1 MKQIIQ
7 KYRLWLLCLMGAIML
22 LPHAVWGQG
31 VWVYN
36 TDGTFSCT
44 IDGGTETITD
54 GKHTDTVKDESGDL
68 TTISG
73 RVSHIQ
79 LNSGKLIWKGQSLGS
94 TSVTATGGTIQI
106 EKSTNNEFK
115 NLTITGNVNVKGPDK
130 PGLPI
135 AREIIIS
142 SGNVILSK
150 FDISPENTTVFIS
163 GGNVLMESVGYGVP
177 NKESEALYAI
187 QQTGG
192 ELTFKNCNFQRWSD
206 LSLSYYPK
214 DIVQTEGGTFN
225 LNKDVGIIML
235 GGFNI
240 TNSGTLKIS
249 GGTFGNTF
257 DGRVLWPFHVSKS
270 GNLIIDDGVF
280 QGSVSVENGELTI
293 NGGTFYGLQ
302 SKNGKV
308 TINGGN
314 FNAINR
320 SLNGQNINKPVII
333 EGGSLMITGGEFT
346 ATEYESVS
354 AAIQILAKAE
364 VELSGGVYNNRA
376 FHIDPSAGL
385 TPESML
391 AKGYGYFTLTQELQ
405 PDVQY
410 KNDAIQ
416 YYNRMQVK
424 ALDADAPMGYGRGE
438 ALNADVGP
446 NGKDVTVIGTQIPY
460 DYEINTPEGLLWL
473 MTAINGY
480 WNKDFEVELPQTD
493 YYKINQASEIR
504 ITADLDMAG
513 YEWVPIRVFSAALL
527 DGQNH
532 RIYNLNVNQFC
543 ATFIQQLGFSNRPTS
558 TLANLVI
565 NGTFNSKDTKYNGWA
580 YPGSSGLVCRN
591 VNGYIVNCGVE
602 QSKLTS
608 DFTDPSSVSNAG
620 LVAFSPIMQN
630 CYFTGEISMKETYT
644 KPSRVMGSNY
654 VGGTSIRAGE
664 IAVFCSSGTY
674 IENTYSYLTKPV
686 SHEVVCTSSELIVMD
701 PIIGGLVAGSEDA
714 IINGC
719 FSATDPKDALQT
731 LNNGVEAH
739 NSLQGEIPWKYWVC
753 KDERNDGFPILGE
766 KNKPSVIEFPLT
778 LKAEGPGTFE
788 GYYLTGEEEEQEKH
802 DFQADTTIIFTNAR
816 TFHVTPK
823 PGKGATLVNVVKVVK
838 KLEEGVEKL
847 DSIPQAK
854 IKANEEYEFLAQGS
868 IELVARFRLD
878 TLYIEND
885 TTVLGGSDEITSVD
899 RVEISASGSEENK
912 PAVVEIGNVTVQS
925 KEDGG
930 DGETPEGK
938 TTITEDANVILKLSG
953 TNDLGT
959 LTNNGCVTIEKGDNA
974 AEVSLAAKVINTGT
988 LIDNTGLITEVLGED
1003 EIPLLSVLKEEEAD
1017 KNITSGEIASL
1028 SAKATVPADATVT
1041 FQWQR
1046 GSAGTWTDIGES
1058 TTCPEQIPVVMRAMK
1073 LDAEPEAVSYTNNYS
1088 EALNAP
1094 GTYEYRCLIKREVIG
1109 EKPVSTTLSVY
1120 GTVTVEPKTEPE
1132 PDPTP
1137 DPVPDPTPTV
1147 DSYTITLPSVVGA
1160 TTDPVAGDYTVEEG
1174 SSFSFTLTLDF
1185 EYSQS
1190 APVVKAGNE
1199 TLQSDADGRYTLA
1212 DVSCDL
1218 TISITGITPDHPTS
1232 NVNVDMPVRVW
1243 SHKGVL
1249 RLYSETKVVARIIT
1263 FDGHLHKTLT
1273 VLGHVTETDL
1283 PKGVYLVLIK
1293 REVFKLMN

>member
-1 MKQIIQ
+1 MKQMIQ
-7 KYRLWLLCLMGAIML
+7 KYRLWLLCLMGAMML
-22 LPHAVWGQG
+22 LPHGMWGQG
-31 VWVYN
+31 VWKYN
-36 TDGTFSCT
+36 GDGSFSCMINAGEET
-44 IDGGTETITD
+44 IIDGE
-54 GKHTDTVKDESGDL
+54 HTGTVKDESGDI

-79 LNSGKLIWKGQSLGS
+79 LNNGKLIWKGRSLGS
-94 TSVTATGGTIQI
+94 TSVTAAGGTIQVEESI
-106 EKSTNNEFK
+106 NNEFK

-142 SGNVILSK
+142 GGNVILSK
-150 FDISPENTTVFIS
+150 FDISPENTTVFVS
-163 GGNVLMESVGYGVP
+163 GGNVLMDSVGYAVP
-177 NKESEALYAI
+177 YKDSGALYAI
-187 QQTGG
+187 LQTGG
-192 ELTFKNCNFQRWSD
+192 ELTFKNCNFYCWKD

-214 DIVQTEGGTFN
+214 DIVQMEGGTFN
-225 LNKDVGIIML
+225 LNEDAGRIEA
-235 GGFNI
+235 GGFNV
-240 TNSGTLKIS
+240 TNIGTLKILS
-249 GGTFGNTF
+249 GRFGQTF
-257 DGRVLWPFHVSKS
+257 DGRPFWPFHVSES
-270 GNLIIDDGVF
+270 GNLIIKDGDF
-280 QGSVSVENGELTI
+280 QGSVSVEDGELTI
-293 NGGTFYGLQ
+293 DGGTFYGLQ

-320 SLNGQNINKPVII
+320 SLNGQKINKPVII
-333 EGGSLMITGGEFT
+333 EGGSLTITGGEFT

-391 AKGYGYFTLTQELQ
+391 ATGHGYFTLTQELQ

-424 ALDADAPMGYGRGE
+424 ALDADAPMGYGREE
-438 ALNADVGP
+438 ALKADVGP
-446 NGKDVTVIGTQIPY
+446 KGKDVTVIGGQIPY
-460 DYEINTPEGLLWL
+460 NYEINTPEGLLWL
-473 MTAINGY
+473 MTAVNGY
-480 WNKDFEVELPQTD
+480 WNKDFKVELPKTD
-493 YYKINQASEIR
+493 YYKIDRTSEIR
-504 ITADLDMAG
+504 ITADLDMGG
-513 YEWVPIRVFSAALL
+513 YEWVPFGVFSAALL

-532 RIYNLNVNQFC
+532 RIYNLKVNQFC

-565 NGTFNSKDTKYNGWA
+565 NATFNSKDTKYNGWA

-719 FSATDPKDALQT
+719 FSATDPKDALKA
-731 LNNGVEAH
+731 LNEGVEAH
-739 NSLQGEIPWKYWVC
+739 KSLQGEIPWKYWVC
-753 KDERNDGFPILGE
+753 KDGRNGGSPILGE
-766 KNKPSVIEFPLT
+766 KNKPSVIEFPFT

-788 GYYLTGEEEEQEKH
+788 GYYLTEEEDEEEKH

-823 PGKGATLVNVVKVVK
+823 PGKGATLVDVVKVVK

-847 DSIPQAK
+847 DSIPQVD
-854 IKANEEYEFLAQGS
+854 IKANEEHKFLAQGS
-868 IELVARFRLD
+868 IELVARFHLD
-878 TLYIEND
+878 TLYIEKD

-899 RVEISASGSEENK
+899 KVEISASGSEGNQ
-912 PAVVEIGNVTVQS
+912 PAVVEIGNVTVQP
-925 KEDGG
+925 KEEGE
-930 DGETPEGK
+930 DGETLEAK
-938 TTITEDANVILKLSG
+938 TTITEEANVILKLSG
-953 TNDLGT
+953 TNNLGT
-959 LTNNGCVTIEKGDNA
+959 LTNNGNVTIEKGDNA
-974 AEVSLAAKVINTGT
+974 AEVLLVARVINTGT
-988 LIDNTGLITEVLGED
+988 LIDNTGLITEVLGKD
-1003 EIPLLSVLKEEEAD
+1003 ETPLLSVLKEEDAD
-1017 KNITSGEIASL
+1017 KNITPGETASL
-1028 SAKATVPADATVT
+1028 SAKATVPAGANVT

-1046 GSAGTWTDIGES
+1046 RNAGTWTNIGEP
-1058 TTCPEQIPVVMRAMK
+1058 TAYPEQTPVVTRAMK
-1073 LDAEPEAVSYTNNYS
+1073 LDTEPEAVTYTNSYS
-1088 EALNAP
+1088 EPLNAP
-1094 GTYEYRCLIKREVIG
+1094 GTYEYRCRIKREVTG
-1109 EKPVSTTLSVY
+1109 GTAVSTTLSVY
-1120 GTVTVEPKTEPE
+1120 GTVTVESKAEPE
-1132 PDPTP
+1132 
-1137 DPVPDPTPTV
+1137 PDPTPTV

-1174 SSFSFTLTLDF
+1174 SSFSFTLTLDAG
-1185 EYSQS
+1185 YSQS

-1199 TLQSDADGRYTLA
+1199 TLQPDADGRYTFA
-1212 DVSCDL
+1212 DVSRDL
-1218 TISITGITPDHPTS
+1218 TISITGITPDLPTS
-1232 NVNVDMPVRVW
+1232 NANINMPLRVW
-1243 SHKGVL
+1243 SHEGVL
-1249 RLYSETKVVARIIT
+1249 RLYCETKEVARIIT
-1263 FDGHLHKTLT
+1263 FDGRLHKTLT

-1283 PKGVYLVLIK
+1283 PKGIYLVQIK
-1293 REVFKLMN
+1293 GQVFKLMN

>member
-1 MKQIIQ
+1 MKQMIQ
-7 KYRLWLLCLMGAIML
+7 KYRLWLLCLMGAMML
-22 LPHAVWGQG
+22 LPHGMWGQG
-31 VWVYN
+31 VWKYN
-36 TDGTFSCT
+36 GDGSFSCMINAGEET
-44 IDGGTETITD
+44 IIDGE
-54 GKHTDTVKDESGDL
+54 HTGTVKDESGDI

-79 LNSGKLIWKGQSLGS
+79 LNNGKLIWKGRSLGS
-94 TSVTATGGTIQI
+94 TSVTAAGGTIQVEESI
-106 EKSTNNEFK
+106 NNEFK

-142 SGNVILSK
+142 GGNVILSK
-150 FDISPENTTVFIS
+150 FDISPENTTVFVS
-163 GGNVLMESVGYGVP
+163 GGNVLMDSVGYAVP
-177 NKESEALYAI
+177 YKDSGALYAI
-187 QQTGG
+187 LQTGG
-192 ELTFKNCNFQRWSD
+192 ELTFKNCNFYCWKD

-214 DIVQTEGGTFN
+214 DIVQMEGGTFN
-225 LNKDVGIIML
+225 LNEDAGRIEA
-235 GGFNI
+235 GGFNV
-240 TNSGTLKIS
+240 TNIGTLKILS
-249 GGTFGNTF
+249 GRFGQTF
-257 DGRVLWPFHVSKS
+257 DGRPFWPFHVSES
-270 GNLIIDDGVF
+270 GNLIIKDGDF
-280 QGSVSVENGELTI
+280 QGSVSVEDGELTI
-293 NGGTFYGLQ
+293 DGGTFYGLQ

-320 SLNGQNINKPVII
+320 SLNGQKINKPVII
-333 EGGSLMITGGEFT
+333 EGGSLTITGGEFT

-391 AKGYGYFTLTQELQ
+391 ATGHGYFTLTQELQ

-424 ALDADAPMGYGRGE
+424 ALDADAPMGYGREE
-438 ALNADVGP
+438 ALKADVGP
-446 NGKDVTVIGTQIPY
+446 KGKDVTVIGGQIPY
-460 DYEINTPEGLLWL
+460 NYEINTPEGLLWL
-473 MTAINGY
+473 MTAVNGY
-480 WNKDFEVELPQTD
+480 WNKDFKVELPKTD
-493 YYKINQASEIR
+493 YYKIDRTSEIR
-504 ITADLDMAG
+504 ITADLDMGG
-513 YEWVPIRVFSAALL
+513 YEWVPFGVFSAALL

-532 RIYNLNVNQFC
+532 RIYNLKVNQFC

-719 FSATDPKDALQT
+719 FSATDPKDALKA
-731 LNNGVEAH
+731 LNEGVEAH
-739 NSLQGEIPWKYWVC
+739 KSLQGEIPWKYWVC
-753 KDERNDGFPILGE
+753 KDGRNGGSPILGE
-766 KNKPSVIEFPLT
+766 KNKPSVIEFPFT

-788 GYYLTGEEEEQEKH
+788 GYYLTEEEDEEEKH

-823 PGKGATLVNVVKVVK
+823 PGKGATLVDVVKVVK

-847 DSIPQAK
+847 DSIPQVD
-854 IKANEEYEFLAQGS
+854 IKANEEHKFLAQGS
-868 IELVARFRLD
+868 IELVARFHLD
-878 TLYIEND
+878 TLYIEKD

-899 RVEISASGSEENK
+899 KVEISASGSEGNQ
-912 PAVVEIGNVTVQS
+912 PAVVEIGNVTVQP
-925 KEDGG
+925 KEEGE
-930 DGETPEGK
+930 DGETLEAK
-938 TTITEDANVILKLSG
+938 TTITEEANVILKLSG
-953 TNDLGT
+953 TNNLGT
-959 LTNNGCVTIEKGDNA
+959 LTNNGNVTIEKGDNA
-974 AEVSLAAKVINTGT
+974 AEVLLVARVINTGT
-988 LIDNTGLITEVLGED
+988 LIDNTGLITEVLGKD
-1003 EIPLLSVLKEEEAD
+1003 ETPLLSVLKEEDAD
-1017 KNITSGEIASL
+1017 KNITPGETASL
-1028 SAKATVPADATVT
+1028 SAKATVPAGANVT

-1046 GSAGTWTDIGES
+1046 RNAGTWTNIGEP
-1058 TTCPEQIPVVMRAMK
+1058 TAYPEQTPVVTRAMK
-1073 LDAEPEAVSYTNNYS
+1073 LDTEPEAVTYTNSYS
-1088 EALNAP
+1088 EPLNAP
-1094 GTYEYRCLIKREVIG
+1094 GTYEYRCRIKREVTG
-1109 EKPVSTTLSVY
+1109 GTAVSTTLSVY
-1120 GTVTVEPKTEPE
+1120 GTVTVESKAEPE
-1132 PDPTP
+1132 
-1137 DPVPDPTPTV
+1137 PDPTPTV

-1174 SSFSFTLTLDF
+1174 SSFSFTLTLDAG
-1185 EYSQS
+1185 YSQS

-1199 TLQSDADGRYTLA
+1199 TLQPDADGRYTFA
-1212 DVSCDL
+1212 DVSRDL
-1218 TISITGITPDHPTS
+1218 TISITGITPDLPTS
-1232 NVNVDMPVRVW
+1232 NANINMPLRVW
-1243 SHKGVL
+1243 SHEGVL
-1249 RLYSETKVVARIIT
+1249 RLYCETKEVARIIT
-1263 FDGHLHKTLT
+1263 FDGRLHKTLT

-1283 PKGVYLVLIK
+1283 PKGIYLVQIK
-1293 REVFKLMN
+1293 GQVFKLMN

>member
-1 MKQIIQ
+1 MKQMIQ
-7 KYRLWLLCLMGAIML
+7 KYRLWLLCLMGAMML
-22 LPHAVWGQG
+22 LPHGMWGQG
-31 VWVYN
+31 VWKYN
-36 TDGTFSCT
+36 GDGSFSCMINAGEET
-44 IDGGTETITD
+44 IIDGE
-54 GKHTDTVKDESGDL
+54 HTGTVKDESGDI

-79 LNSGKLIWKGQSLGS
+79 LNNGKLIWKGRSLGS
-94 TSVTATGGTIQI
+94 TSVTAAGGTIQVEESI
-106 EKSTNNEFK
+106 NNEFK

-142 SGNVILSK
+142 GGNVILSK
-150 FDISPENTTVFIS
+150 FDISPENTTVFVS
-163 GGNVLMESVGYGVP
+163 GGNVLMDSVGYAVP
-177 NKESEALYAI
+177 YKDSGALYAI
-187 QQTGG
+187 LQTGG
-192 ELTFKNCNFQRWSD
+192 ELTFKNCNFYCWKD

-214 DIVQTEGGTFN
+214 DIVQMEGGTFN
-225 LNKDVGIIML
+225 LNEDAGRIEA
-235 GGFNI
+235 GGFNV
-240 TNSGTLKIS
+240 TNIGTLKILS
-249 GGTFGNTF
+249 GRFGQTF
-257 DGRVLWPFHVSKS
+257 DGRPFWPFHVSES
-270 GNLIIDDGVF
+270 GNLIIKDGDF
-280 QGSVSVENGELTI
+280 QGSVSVEDGELTI
-293 NGGTFYGLQ
+293 DGGTFYGLQ

-320 SLNGQNINKPVII
+320 SLNGQKINKPVII
-333 EGGSLMITGGEFT
+333 EGGSLTITGGEFT

-391 AKGYGYFTLTQELQ
+391 ATGHGYFTLTQELQ

-424 ALDADAPMGYGRGE
+424 ALDADAPMGYGREE
-438 ALNADVGP
+438 ALKADVGP
-446 NGKDVTVIGTQIPY
+446 KGKDVTVIGGQIPY
-460 DYEINTPEGLLWL
+460 NYEINTPEGLLWL
-473 MTAINGY
+473 MTAVNGY
-480 WNKDFEVELPQTD
+480 WNKDFKVELPKTD
-493 YYKINQASEIR
+493 YYKIDRTSEIR
-504 ITADLDMAG
+504 ITADLDMGG
-513 YEWVPIRVFSAALL
+513 YEWVPFGVFSAALL

-532 RIYNLNVNQFC
+532 RIYNLKVNQFC

-719 FSATDPKDALQT
+719 FSATDPKDALKA
-731 LNNGVEAH
+731 LNEGVEAH
-739 NSLQGEIPWKYWVC
+739 KSLQGEIPWKYWVC
-753 KDERNDGFPILGE
+753 KDGRNGGFPILGE
-766 KNKPSVIEFPLT
+766 KNKPSVIDFPLT

-788 GYYLTGEEEEQEKH
+788 GYYLTGEEDEQEKH

-823 PGKGATLVNVVKVVK
+823 PGKGATLVDVVKVMK
-838 KLEEGVEKL
+838 KLEEGVEKQ
-847 DSIPQAK
+847 DSISQVD
-854 IKANEEYEFLAQGS
+854 IKANEEHKFLAQGS

-885 TTVLGGSDEITSVD
+885 TTVLGGSDEITSMD
-899 RVEISASGSEENK
+899 KVEISASGSDGNQ
-912 PAVVEIGNVTVQS
+912 PAVVEIGNVTVQP
-925 KEDGG
+925 KEEGE
-930 DGETPEGK
+930 DGETLEAK
-938 TTITEDANVILKLSG
+938 TTITEEANVILKLSG
-953 TNDLGT
+953 TNNLGT
-959 LTNNGCVTIEKGDNA
+959 LTNNGNVTIEKGDNA
-974 AEVSLAAKVINTGT
+974 AEVLLVARVINTGT
-988 LIDNTGLITEVLGED
+988 LIDNTGLITEVLGKD
-1003 EIPLLSVLKEEEAD
+1003 ETPLLSVLKEEDAD
-1017 KNITSGEIASL
+1017 KNITPGETASL
-1028 SAKATVPADATVT
+1028 SAKATVPAGANVT

-1046 GSAGTWTDIGES
+1046 RNAGTWTNIGEP
-1058 TTCPEQIPVVMRAMK
+1058 TAYPEQTPVVTRAMK
-1073 LDAEPEAVSYTNNYS
+1073 LDTEPEAVTYTNSYS
-1088 EALNAP
+1088 EPLNAP
-1094 GTYEYRCLIKREVIG
+1094 GTYEYRCRIKREVTG
-1109 EKPVSTTLSVY
+1109 GTAVSTTLSVY
-1120 GTVTVEPKTEPE
+1120 GTVTVESKAEPE
-1132 PDPTP
+1132 
-1137 DPVPDPTPTV
+1137 PDPTPTV

-1174 SSFSFTLTLDF
+1174 SSFSFTLTLDAG
-1185 EYSQS
+1185 YSQS

-1199 TLQSDADGRYTLA
+1199 TLQPDADGRYTFA
-1212 DVSCDL
+1212 DVSRDL
-1218 TISITGITPDHPTS
+1218 TISITGITPDLPTS
-1232 NVNVDMPVRVW
+1232 NANINMPLRVW
-1243 SHKGVL
+1243 SHEGVL
-1249 RLYSETKVVARIIT
+1249 RLYCETKEVARIIT
-1263 FDGHLHKTLT
+1263 FDGRLYKTLT

-1283 PKGVYLVLIK
+1283 PKGIYLVQIK
-1293 REVFKLMN
+1293 GQVFKLMN

>member
-7 KYRLWLLCLMGAIML
+7 KYRLWLLCLMGAMML
-22 LPHAVWGQG
+22 LPHGVWGQG
-31 VWVYN
+31 VWVSN
-36 TDGTFSCT
+36 GSTFSCT
-44 IDGGTETITD
+44 INGGEEIIN
-54 GKHTDTVKDESGDL
+54 GDFHNNQP
-68 TTISG
+68 I
-73 RVSHIQ
+73 SHIQ
-79 LNSGKLIWKGQSLGS
+79 LNSGTLIIESIGS
-94 TSVTATGGTIQI
+94 YRGTSITVEATGGTILYKQY
-106 EKSTNNEFK
+106 N
-115 NLTITGNVNVKGPDK
+115 TGNAISKLIVKGDVNIVGGSDDHFPDCV
-130 PGLPI
+130 
-135 AREIIIS
+135 AHDMVIS
-142 SGNVILSK
+142 SGNVTLSGITVNSK
-150 FDISPENTTVFIS
+150 KMAMRIEGGTVTIESARYNQPEKVTPI
-163 GGNVLMESVGYGVP
+163 P
-177 NKESEALYAI
+177 YAI
-187 QQTGG
+187 LQTGG
-192 ELTFKNCNFQRWSD
+192 ELTLKNYDFD
-206 LSLSYYPK
+206 PIGSLASYYP
-214 DIVQTEGGTFN
+214 DYIVQTEGGT
-225 LNKDVGIIML
+225 
-235 GGFNI
+235 
-240 TNSGTLKIS
+240 LKVS
-249 GGTFGNTF
+249 GGTFGKTF
-257 DGRVLWPFHVSKS
+257 TGQVPLPFHVLKS
-270 GNLIIDDGVF
+270 GSLIIDDGTF
-280 QGSVSVENGELTI
+280 YNSISVEEGELTI

-302 SKNGKV
+302 SKKGKV
-308 TINGGN
+308 TINGGD
-314 FNAINR
+314 FNGSGYSI
-320 SLNGQNINKPVII
+320 NGQKINKPVII
-333 EGGSLMITGGEFT
+333 EGGSLTITGGEFT

-364 VELSGGVYNNRA
+364 VELSGGVYNDRA

-391 AKGYGYFTLTQELQ
+391 ATGYGYFTLTQELQ

-424 ALDADAPMGYGRGE
+424 ALDADAPMDYGREE

-473 MTAINGY
+473 MTAVNGY
-480 WNKDFEVELPQTD
+480 WNEDFEVKLPGTD
-493 YYKINQASEIR
+493 YHKIDQASKIR

-513 YEWVPIRVFSAALL
+513 YEWVPFGVFSAALL

-532 RIYNLNVNQFC
+532 RIYNLKVNQFC
-543 ATFIQQLGFSNRPTS
+543 ATFMVQLGSLSKPTS
-558 TLANLVI
+558 ILANLVV
-565 NGTFNSKDTKYNGWA
+565 NGTFNSKDTKYNGN
-580 YPGSSGLVCRN
+580 PGSSGLVSSN
-591 VNGYIVNCGVE
+591 WNGYIVNCGVE
-602 QSKLTS
+602 QSTLTS
-608 DFTDPSSVSNAG
+608 DFTDPSVVRNAG
-620 LVAFSPIMQN
+620 LVVFNYKVIQN
-630 CYFTGEISMKETYT
+630 SFFTGEISMKETYT
-644 KPSRVMGSNY
+644 KPGWDGSNN
-654 VGGTSIRAGE
+654 VGGYISAGE
-664 IAVFCSSGTY
+664 IAVKCYSGAT
-674 IENTYSYLTKPV
+674 IENTYSHLFKPV
-686 SHEVVCTSSELIVMD
+686 SHKAERTSPELTITKE
-701 PIIGGLVAGSEDA
+701 PLIGGLVAEPGDGT
-714 IINGC
+714 IDG
-719 FSATDPKDALQT
+719 FSATDPKDALKT
-731 LNNGVEAH
+731 LNNGVEAYK
-739 NSLQGEIPWKYWVC
+739 SLQGEIPWKYWVC
-753 KDERNDGFPILGE
+753 KDERNGGFPILGE

-823 PGKGATLVNVVKVVK
+823 PGKGATLVDVVKVVK

-847 DSIPQAK
+847 DSIPQAE
-854 IKANEEYEFLAQGS
+854 IKANEEYKFLAQGS

-930 DGETPEGK
+930 DDETPEGK

-1028 SAKATVPADATVT
+1028 SAKATVPANATVT

-1088 EALNAP
+1088 EALNAS

-1174 SSFSFTLTLDF
+1174 SSFSFTLTLDS

>member
-1 MKQIIQ
+1 MKQMIQ
-7 KYRLWLLCLMGAIML
+7 KYRLWLLCLMGAMML
-22 LPHAVWGQG
+22 LPHGMWGQG
-31 VWVYN
+31 VWKYN
-36 TDGTFSCT
+36 GDGSFSCMINAGEET
-44 IDGGTETITD
+44 IIDGE
-54 GKHTDTVKDESGDL
+54 HTGTVKDESGDI

-79 LNSGKLIWKGQSLGS
+79 LNNGKLIWKGRSLGS
-94 TSVTATGGTIQI
+94 TSVTAAGGTIQI
-106 EKSTNNEFK
+106 EESINNEFK

-142 SGNVILSK
+142 GGNVILSK
-150 FDISPENTTVFIS
+150 FDISPENTTVFVS
-163 GGNVLMESVGYGVP
+163 GGNVLMDSVGYAVP
-177 NKESEALYAI
+177 YKDSGALYAI
-187 QQTGG
+187 LQTGG
-192 ELTFKNCNFQRWSD
+192 ELTFKNCNFYCWKD

-214 DIVQTEGGTFN
+214 DIVQMEGGTFN
-225 LNKDVGIIML
+225 LNEDAGRIEA
-235 GGFNI
+235 GGFNV
-240 TNSGTLKIS
+240 TNIGTLKILS
-249 GGTFGNTF
+249 GRFGQTF
-257 DGRVLWPFHVSKS
+257 DGRPFWPFHVSES
-270 GNLIIDDGVF
+270 GNLIIKDGDF
-280 QGSVSVENGELTI
+280 QGSVSVEDGELTI
-293 NGGTFYGLQ
+293 DGGTFYGLQ

-320 SLNGQNINKPVII
+320 SLNGQKINKPVII
-333 EGGSLMITGGEFT
+333 EGGSLTITGGEFT

-391 AKGYGYFTLTQELQ
+391 ATGHGYFTLTQELQ

-424 ALDADAPMGYGRGE
+424 ALDADAPMGYGREE
-438 ALNADVGP
+438 ALKADVGP
-446 NGKDVTVIGTQIPY
+446 KGKDVTVIGGQIPY
-460 DYEINTPEGLLWL
+460 NYEINTPEGLLWL
-473 MTAINGY
+473 MTAVNGY
-480 WNKDFEVELPQTD
+480 WNKDFKVELPKTD
-493 YYKINQASEIR
+493 YYKIDRTSEIR
-504 ITADLDMAG
+504 ITADLDMGG
-513 YEWVPIRVFSAALL
+513 YEWVPFGVFSAALL

-532 RIYNLNVNQFC
+532 RIYNLKVNQFC

-719 FSATDPKDALQT
+719 FSATDPKDALKA
-731 LNNGVEAH
+731 LNEGVEAH
-739 NSLQGEIPWKYWVC
+739 KSLQGEIPWKYWVC
-753 KDERNDGFPILGE
+753 KDGRNGGSPILGE
-766 KNKPSVIEFPLT
+766 KNKPSVIEFPFT

-788 GYYLTGEEEEQEKH
+788 GYYLTEEEDEEEKH

-823 PGKGATLVNVVKVVK
+823 PGKGATLVDVVKVVK

-847 DSIPQAK
+847 DSIPQVD
-854 IKANEEYEFLAQGS
+854 IKANEEHKFLAQGS
-868 IELVARFRLD
+868 IELVARFHLD
-878 TLYIEND
+878 TLYIEKD

-899 RVEISASGSEENK
+899 KVEISASGSEGNQ
-912 PAVVEIGNVTVQS
+912 PAVVEIGNVTVQP
-925 KEDGG
+925 KEE
-930 DGETPEGK
+930 GEDDETLEAK
-938 TTITEDANVILKLSG
+938 TTITEEANVILKLSG
-953 TNDLGT
+953 TNNLGT
-959 LTNNGCVTIEKGDNA
+959 LTNNGNVTIEKGDNA
-974 AEVSLAAKVINTGT
+974 AEVLLVARVINTGT
-988 LIDNTGLITEVLGED
+988 LIDNTGLITEVLDED
-1003 EIPLLSVLKEEEAD
+1003 ETPLLSVLKEEDAD
-1017 KNITSGEIASL
+1017 KNITPGETASL
-1028 SAKATVPADATVT
+1028 SAKATVPAGATVT

-1046 GSAGTWTDIGES
+1046 GNAGTWTNIGEP
-1058 TTCPEQIPVVMRAMK
+1058 TAYPEQTPVVTRAMK
-1073 LDAEPEAVSYTNNYS
+1073 LDTEPEAVTYTNSYS
-1088 EALNAP
+1088 EPLNAP
-1094 GTYEYRCLIKREVIG
+1094 GTYEYRCRIKREVTG
-1109 EKPVSTTLSVY
+1109 GTAVSTTLSVY
-1120 GTVTVEPKTEPE
+1120 GTVTVESKAEPE
-1132 PDPTP
+1132 
-1137 DPVPDPTPTV
+1137 PDPTPTV

-1174 SSFSFTLTLDF
+1174 SSFSFTLTLDAG
-1185 EYSQS
+1185 YSQS

-1199 TLQSDADGRYTLA
+1199 TLQPDADGRYTFA
-1212 DVSCDL
+1212 DVSRDL
-1218 TISITGITPDHPTS
+1218 TISITGITPDLPTS
-1232 NVNVDMPVRVW
+1232 NANINMPLRVW
-1243 SHKGVL
+1243 SHEGVL
-1249 RLYSETKVVARIIT
+1249 RLYCETKEVARIIT
-1263 FDGHLHKTLT
+1263 FDGRLHKTLT

-1283 PKGVYLVLIK
+1283 PKGIYLVQIK
-1293 REVFKLMN
+1293 GQVFKLMN

>member
-1 MKQIIQ
+1 MKQMIQ
-7 KYRLWLLCLMGAIML
+7 KYRLWLLCLMGAMML
-22 LPHAVWGQG
+22 LPHGMWGQG
-31 VWVYN
+31 VWKYN
-36 TDGTFSCT
+36 GDGSFSCMINAGEET
-44 IDGGTETITD
+44 IIDGE
-54 GKHTDTVKDESGDL
+54 HTGTVKDESGDI

-79 LNSGKLIWKGQSLGS
+79 LNNGKLIWKGRSLGS
-94 TSVTATGGTIQI
+94 TSVTAAGGTIQVEESI
-106 EKSTNNEFK
+106 NNEFK

-142 SGNVILSK
+142 GGNVILSK
-150 FDISPENTTVFIS
+150 FDISPENTTVFVS
-163 GGNVLMESVGYGVP
+163 GGNVLMDSVGYAVP
-177 NKESEALYAI
+177 YKDSGALYAI
-187 QQTGG
+187 LQTGG
-192 ELTFKNCNFQRWSD
+192 ELTFKNCNFYCWKD

-214 DIVQTEGGTFN
+214 DIVQMEGGTFN
-225 LNKDVGIIML
+225 LNEDAGRIEA
-235 GGFNI
+235 GGFNV
-240 TNSGTLKIS
+240 TNIGTLKILS
-249 GGTFGNTF
+249 GRFGQTF
-257 DGRVLWPFHVSKS
+257 DGRPFWPFHVSES
-270 GNLIIDDGVF
+270 GNLIIKDGDF
-280 QGSVSVENGELTI
+280 QGSVSVEDGELTI
-293 NGGTFYGLQ
+293 DGGTFYGLQ

-320 SLNGQNINKPVII
+320 SLNGQKINKPVII
-333 EGGSLMITGGEFT
+333 EGGSLTITGGEFT

-391 AKGYGYFTLTQELQ
+391 ATGHGYFTLTQELQ

-424 ALDADAPMGYGRGE
+424 ALDADAPMGYGREE
-438 ALNADVGP
+438 ALKADVGP
-446 NGKDVTVIGTQIPY
+446 KGKDVTVIGGQIPY
-460 DYEINTPEGLLWL
+460 NYEINTPEGLLWL
-473 MTAINGY
+473 MTAVNGY
-480 WNKDFEVELPQTD
+480 WNKDFKVELPKTD
-493 YYKINQASEIR
+493 YYKIDRTSEIR
-504 ITADLDMAG
+504 ITADLDMGG
-513 YEWVPIRVFSAALL
+513 YEWVPFGVFSAALL

-532 RIYNLNVNQFC
+532 RIYNLKVNQFC

-719 FSATDPKDALQT
+719 FSATDPKDALKA
-731 LNNGVEAH
+731 LNEGVEAH
-739 NSLQGEIPWKYWVC
+739 KSLQGEIPWKYWVC
-753 KDERNDGFPILGE
+753 KDGRNGGFPILGE
-766 KNKPSVIEFPLT
+766 KNKPSVIDFPLT

-788 GYYLTGEEEEQEKH
+788 GYYLTGEEDEQEKH

-823 PGKGATLVNVVKVVK
+823 PGKGATLVDVVKVMK
-838 KLEEGVEKL
+838 KLEEGVEKQ
-847 DSIPQAK
+847 DSISQVD
-854 IKANEEYEFLAQGS
+854 IKANEEHKFLAQGS

-885 TTVLGGSDEITSVD
+885 TTVLGGSDEITSMD
-899 RVEISASGSEENK
+899 KVEISASGSDGNQ
-912 PAVVEIGNVTVQS
+912 PAVVEIGNVTVQP
-925 KEDGG
+925 KEEGE
-930 DGETPEGK
+930 DGETLEAK
-938 TTITEDANVILKLSG
+938 TTITEEANVILKLSG
-953 TNDLGT
+953 TNNLGT
-959 LTNNGCVTIEKGDNA
+959 LTNNGNVTIEKGDNA
-974 AEVSLAAKVINTGT
+974 AEVLLVARVINTGT
-988 LIDNTGLITEVLGED
+988 LIDNTGLITEVLGKD
-1003 EIPLLSVLKEEEAD
+1003 ETPLLSVLKEEDAD
-1017 KNITSGEIASL
+1017 KNITPGETASL
-1028 SAKATVPADATVT
+1028 SAKATVPAGANVT

-1046 GSAGTWTDIGES
+1046 RNAGTWTNIGEP
-1058 TTCPEQIPVVMRAMK
+1058 TAYPEQTPVVTRAMK
-1073 LDAEPEAVSYTNNYS
+1073 LDTEPEAVTYTNSYS
-1088 EALNAP
+1088 EPLNAP
-1094 GTYEYRCLIKREVIG
+1094 GTYEYRCRIKREVTG
-1109 EKPVSTTLSVY
+1109 GTAVSTTLSVY
-1120 GTVTVEPKTEPE
+1120 GTVTVESKAEPE
-1132 PDPTP
+1132 
-1137 DPVPDPTPTV
+1137 PDPTPTV

-1174 SSFSFTLTLDF
+1174 SSFSFTLTLDAG
-1185 EYSQS
+1185 YSQS

-1199 TLQSDADGRYTLA
+1199 TLQPDADGRYTFA
-1212 DVSCDL
+1212 DVSRDL
-1218 TISITGITPDHPTS
+1218 TISITGITPDLPTS
-1232 NVNVDMPVRVW
+1232 NANINMPLRVW
-1243 SHKGVL
+1243 SHEGVL
-1249 RLYSETKVVARIIT
+1249 RLYCETKEVARIIT
-1263 FDGHLHKTLT
+1263 FDGRLHKTLT

-1283 PKGVYLVLIK
+1283 PKGIYLVQIK
-1293 REVFKLMN
+1293 GQVFKLMN

>member
-1 MKQIIQ
+1 MKQMIQ
-7 KYRLWLLCLMGAIML
+7 KYRLWLLCLMGAMML
-22 LPHAVWGQG
+22 LPHGMWGQG
-31 VWVYN
+31 VWKYN
-36 TDGTFSCT
+36 GDGSFSCMINAGEET
-44 IDGGTETITD
+44 IIDGE
-54 GKHTDTVKDESGDL
+54 HTGTVKDESGDI

-79 LNSGKLIWKGQSLGS
+79 LNNGKLIWKGRSLGS
-94 TSVTATGGTIQI
+94 TSVTAAGGTIQVEESI
-106 EKSTNNEFK
+106 NNEFK

-142 SGNVILSK
+142 GGNVILSK
-150 FDISPENTTVFIS
+150 FDISPENTTVFVS
-163 GGNVLMESVGYGVP
+163 GGNVLMDSVGYAVP
-177 NKESEALYAI
+177 YKDSGALYAI
-187 QQTGG
+187 LQTGG
-192 ELTFKNCNFQRWSD
+192 ELTFKNCNFYCWKD

-214 DIVQTEGGTFN
+214 DIVQMEGGTFN
-225 LNKDVGIIML
+225 LNEDAGRIEA
-235 GGFNI
+235 GGFNV
-240 TNSGTLKIS
+240 TNIGTLKILS
-249 GGTFGNTF
+249 GRFGQTF
-257 DGRVLWPFHVSKS
+257 DGRPFWPFHVSES
-270 GNLIIDDGVF
+270 GNLIIKDGDF
-280 QGSVSVENGELTI
+280 QGSVSVEDGELTI
-293 NGGTFYGLQ
+293 DGGTFYGLQ

-320 SLNGQNINKPVII
+320 SLNGQKINKPVII
-333 EGGSLMITGGEFT
+333 EGGSLTITGGEFT

-391 AKGYGYFTLTQELQ
+391 ATGHGYFTLTQELQ

-424 ALDADAPMGYGRGE
+424 ALDADAPMGYGREE
-438 ALNADVGP
+438 ALKADVGP
-446 NGKDVTVIGTQIPY
+446 KGKDVTVIGGQIPY
-460 DYEINTPEGLLWL
+460 NYEINTPEGLLWL
-473 MTAINGY
+473 MTAVNGY
-480 WNKDFEVELPQTD
+480 WNKDFKVELPKTD
-493 YYKINQASEIR
+493 YYKIDRTSEIR
-504 ITADLDMAG
+504 ITADLDMGG
-513 YEWVPIRVFSAALL
+513 YEWVPFGVFSAALL

-532 RIYNLNVNQFC
+532 RIYNLKVNQFC

-719 FSATDPKDALQT
+719 FSATGPKDALKA
-731 LNNGVEAH
+731 LNEGVEAH
-739 NSLQGEIPWKYWVC
+739 KSLQGEIPWKYWVC
-753 KDERNDGFPILGE
+753 KDGRNGGFPILGE
-766 KNKPSVIEFPLT
+766 KNKPSVIDFPLT

-788 GYYLTGEEEEQEKH
+788 GYYLTGEEDEQEKH

-823 PGKGATLVNVVKVVK
+823 PGKGATLVDVVKVMK
-838 KLEEGVEKL
+838 KLEEGVEKQ
-847 DSIPQAK
+847 DSISQVD
-854 IKANEEYEFLAQGS
+854 IKANEEHKFLAQGS

-885 TTVLGGSDEITSVD
+885 TTVLGGSDEITSMD
-899 RVEISASGSEENK
+899 KVEISASGSDGNQ
-912 PAVVEIGNVTVQS
+912 PAVVEIGNVTVQP
-925 KEDGG
+925 KEEGE
-930 DGETPEGK
+930 DGETLEAK
-938 TTITEDANVILKLSG
+938 TTITEEANVILKLSG
-953 TNDLGT
+953 TNNLGT
-959 LTNNGCVTIEKGDNA
+959 LTNNGNVTIEKGDNA
-974 AEVSLAAKVINTGT
+974 AEVLLVARVINTGT
-988 LIDNTGLITEVLGED
+988 LIDNTGLITEVLGKD
-1003 EIPLLSVLKEEEAD
+1003 ETPLLSVLKEEDAD
-1017 KNITSGEIASL
+1017 KNITPGETASL
-1028 SAKATVPADATVT
+1028 SAKATVPAGANVT

-1046 GSAGTWTDIGES
+1046 RNAGTWTNIGEP
-1058 TTCPEQIPVVMRAMK
+1058 TAYPEQTPVVTRAMK
-1073 LDAEPEAVSYTNNYS
+1073 LDTEPEAVTYTNSYS
-1088 EALNAP
+1088 EPLNAP
-1094 GTYEYRCLIKREVIG
+1094 GTYEYRCRIKREVTG
-1109 EKPVSTTLSVY
+1109 GTAVSTTLSVY
-1120 GTVTVEPKTEPE
+1120 GTVTVESKAEPE
-1132 PDPTP
+1132 
-1137 DPVPDPTPTV
+1137 PDPTPTV

-1174 SSFSFTLTLDF
+1174 SSFSFTLTLDAG
-1185 EYSQS
+1185 YSQS

-1199 TLQSDADGRYTLA
+1199 TLQPDADGRYTFA
-1212 DVSCDL
+1212 DVSRDL
-1218 TISITGITPDHPTS
+1218 TISITGITPDLPTS
-1232 NVNVDMPVRVW
+1232 NANINMPLRVW
-1243 SHKGVL
+1243 SHEGVL
-1249 RLYSETKVVARIIT
+1249 RLYCETKEVARIIT
-1263 FDGHLHKTLT
+1263 FDGRLHKTLT

-1283 PKGVYLVLIK
+1283 PKGIYLVQIK
-1293 REVFKLMN
+1293 GQVFKLMN